1 MEFQKSLAKL
11 DGVRI
16 KNISDVKSIIDYYAK
31 RYPAMTHDESQILL
45 NYISKNSRLWGLKRD
60 TEQVSRIFKL

>member
-11 DGVRI
+11 DGVKI
-16 KNISDVKSIIDYYAK
+16 KNISDVKVIIDHYAK
-31 RYPAMTHDESQILL
+31 YYPSMTYKESQILL

-60 TEQVSRIFKL
+60 TEQVSRIFE